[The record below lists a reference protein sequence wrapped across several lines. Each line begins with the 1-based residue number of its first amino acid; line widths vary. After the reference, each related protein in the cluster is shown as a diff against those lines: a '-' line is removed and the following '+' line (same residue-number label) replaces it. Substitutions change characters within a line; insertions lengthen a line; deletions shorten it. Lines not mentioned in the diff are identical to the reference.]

1 MAKIDADK
9 LQEGLNT
16 KNFGKKIVFLHEATS
31 TNDFAKE
38 LANYGADEGTVVLA
52 ENQSA
57 GKGRLGRVWLS
68 PRGGL
73 YFSIIL
79 KPKIKISDAVKL
91 VFVASLAV
99 AESIRNLYG
108 LKVETKWPNDVL
120 VDGKKVCGILAET
133 SSIGERLKFVVLG
146 VGVNVN
152 LNVEKAFP
160 KELQE
165 SATSLQDMLGRK
177 VEIEKLFKK
186 LLERLERLYTL
197 FLKNGF
203 TQILEKWKK
212 FASFLGCQVEVSSD
226 SQKWSGTALDV
237 EEDGSLSLKLENGT
251 VKRFLSGDIT
261 LRLR

>member
-1 MAKIDADK
+1 MEKIDADK

-146 VGVNVN
+146 VGVNAN
-152 LNVEKAFP
+152 FNVKEAFP

-212 FASFLGCQVEVSSD
+212 FAGFLGHRVEVLSD
-226 SQKWSGTALDV
+226 NQKWIGLALNV
-237 EEDGSLSLKLENGT
+237 EEDGSLSLKLEDGT
-251 VKRFLSGDIT
+251 VKRFLFGDVT
-261 LRLR
+261 LRLE